1 MSATPPTTR
10 QQILRELKM
19 RGGASQA
26 ELADALKL
34 TREAVRQQLLL
45 LEQQGLVHSA
55 PQTDGGRGRPTH
67 LYRLTAIAEEQFP
80 KFYDALTVTLI
91 GALGKK
97 YGDEGLHAVLTY
109 ITDQQVAL
117 WQPRLEGET
126 LRQRMQALRGIYFD
140 ADPYTEVR
148 HDEDGAL
155 LIEHNCPFLSAA
167 QNEPRLCSVT
177 VSTLKRLLGVE
188 VERTERFQQ
197 GDGRCVFRIHEDR
210 PVPKPFRFDWEDPPT
225 PDR

>member
-1 MSATPPTTR
+1 MNEPVQTTR
-10 QQILRELKM
+10 QQILRELKL
-19 RGGASQA
+19 RGDASQA
-26 ELADALKL
+26 ELAEALKL

-45 LEQQGLVHSA
+45 LEQQGWVRSSSR
-55 PQTDGGRGRPTH
+55 TGTGRGRPTH
-67 LYRLTAIAEEQFP
+67 RYALTAIAEEQFP

-91 GALGKK
+91 GALDSK
-97 YGDEGLHAVLTY
+97 YGNDGLHAVLSY

-140 ADPYTEVR
+140 KDPYTEVR

-155 LIEHNCPFLSAA
+155 LIEHNCPYLTAA

-210 PVPKPFRFDWEDPPT
+210 PVPAQFRFDWEAPSDPE
-225 PDR
+225 D